1 MSQNKPTIGVIGTV
15 GLPACYGGF
24 ETLTQHLVQQLA
36 AQFDFVVY
44 CSGKTYAP
52 AMRKPTYKNAR
63 LVYLP
68 LQANGVQ
75 SIVYDIVSM
84 LHALIFCDILLILGV
99 SGCLFLPVIRL
110 FSNKRIVVNI
120 DGQEWRRAKWGK
132 LASAFLKLSEA
143 FAVRFADEV
152 VADNEAICEY
162 VSQEYQSYS
171 TLIEYGA
178 NHARPV
184 SIKAQHTDKFPFL
197 VSDYAFKVCRIEPE
211 NNVEM
216 ILQAFVHSASRSV
229 GHAGNGVSRA
239 PLGQPAA

>member
-152 VADNEAICEY
+152 VAAREAFQDGNRLLESAPVAASVDDQILDARLRAGAAQGAVE
-162 VSQEYQSYS
+162 QRDARDRK
-171 TLIEYGA
+171 TL
-178 NHARPV
+178 ARR
-184 SIKAQHTDKFPFL
+184 FL
-197 VSDYAFKVCRIEPE
+197 DRDR
-211 NNVEM
+211 
-216 ILQAFVHSASRSV
+216 QR
-229 GHAGNGVSRA
+229 AGFDDDSF
-239 PLGQPAA
+239 